1 MSRPLR
7 LEHSG
12 AIWHVTSRG
21 NEKRDVFRDDEDRLG
36 FLDVLGRTV
45 ELFGWRLHAY
55 VLMGNHYHLLVE
67 TPAPTLSR
75 GMRQLNGVY
84 TQRFNRRHGRTGHL
98 FQGRFKAILVE
109 RDTHLLSLARYVVQ
123 NPVAA
128 GLARATA
135 DWRWSSYRA
144 TAGLEKAPEWLETE
158 WTLEQL
164 APVRREA
171 VKRYRQLANDPKAAA
186 YAPRK
191 EVRGQVFLGSEAFLA
206 DVERR
211 TSAAPDDAGRA
222 EGPDRSAEHAMSPRR
237 ERLLGPLPVPALV
250 EACASALGVPLAAA
264 KESPRTHVG
273 PRRLLAYALRR
284 YARATLNEIAAV
296 LEVGEAQ
303 ASALARAG
311 EEVFLSEPDLRR
323 RLEEAVALRTG

>member
-67 TPAPTLSR
+67 TPVPTLSR

-109 RDTHLLSLARYVVQ
+109 RDTHLLALARYVVQ

-128 GLARATA
+128 GLARAAA
-135 DWRWSSYRA
+135 DFRWSSYRA
-144 TAGLEKAPEWLETE
+144 TAGLEKAPEWLETA

-171 VKRYRQLANDPKAAA
+171 VKRFRQLANDPKAAA
-186 YAPRK
+186 YAPWK

-211 TSAAPDDAGRA
+211 TGAAPDQTGTRGALR
-222 EGPDRSAEHAMSPRR
+222 PAEHAASPRR
-237 ERLLGPLPVPALV
+237 ERRLDPLPVPVVV
-250 EACASALGVPLAAA
+250 ETWASALGVPLAAS

-284 YARATLNEIAAV
+284 YARATLQEIAAV
-296 LEVGEAQ
+296 LDVGEAQ

-311 EEVFLSEPDLRR
+311 EEAFLSDPDLRR

>member
-67 TPAPTLSR
+67 TPVPTLSR

-109 RDTHLLSLARYVVQ
+109 RDAHLLALARYVVL

-128 GLARATA
+128 GLARAAA

-158 WTLEQL
+158 WTLDQL
-164 APVRREA
+164 APARREA
-171 VKRYRQLANDPKAAA
+171 VKRYRQLANDPKAAV
-186 YAPRK
+186 YTPWK

-211 TSAAPDDAGRA
+211 TGAVQDDVGRHAP
-222 EGPDRSAEHAMSPRR
+222 GPEHAATQRR
-237 ERLLGPLPVPALV
+237 ERRLEPLPIPVLV
-250 EACASALGVPLAAA
+250 ETCASALGVPLAAA
-264 KESPRTHVG
+264 KESPRLHVG

-284 YARATLNEIAAV
+284 YARATLHEIAGV
-296 LEVGEAQ
+296 LDVGEAQ

-311 EEVFLSEPDLRR
+311 EEAFLSDPALRR
-323 RLEEAVALRTG
+323 RLEEAVTARTG